1 MGPHEKRSVPAK
13 QVLWSSWF
21 ICSCTLVDQTKQLL
35 SYSTLE
41 LTAQEHAGIP
51 VIAWQGASNALVGC
65 VDAVQ
70 EMYMVASILLKIVV

>member
-21 ICSCTLVDQTKQLL
+21 ICSCTLIEELL

-41 LTAQEHAGIP
+41 LTAQEHTGIP